1 MIVDHINNWRRYG
14 FGPAWEETMRWL
26 ENYAPGGS
34 GSLADLT
41 DGTHPLTDG
50 FVSVATLTSR
60 PLSGSL
66 YECHKRFC
74 DVQMVVEGQEWLFNA
89 ATTGLSLDGPFDDQ
103 RDVGFFQPAP
113 AEVSRVT
120 LSPGTFALLFPWDAH
135 LPAIAVDGLARL
147 EGLPLLHVKVKRT
160 RMDIFD
166 QAQELERLA
175 RETALQRARSSQY
188 WEGPEWIDGQA
199 CCRECGEP
207 IPQKRLEALPG
218 VGLCRACQEEREREG
233 F

>member
-1 MIVDHINNWRRYG
+1 MIVDHISNWRRYG

-74 DVQMVVEGQEWLFNA
+74 DVQMVVEGVYSAKA
-89 ATTGLSLDGPFDDQ
+89 A
-103 RDVGFFQPAP
+103 R
-113 AEVSRVT
+113 
-120 LSPGTFALLFPWDAH
+120 
-135 LPAIAVDGLARL
+135 
-147 EGLPLLHVKVKRT
+147 
-160 RMDIFD
+160 
-166 QAQELERLA
+166 RLA
-175 RETALQRARSSQY
+175 QVHEVPMPIIEEVNAVLFEAKPASEAVRDLMMRDRTQDRKVLTFEINAYIMKRSFLKRGGDNYEKNDFSWYGCRIGSFHDRLQLRQQCGR
-188 WEGPEWIDGQA
+188 DH
-199 CCRECGEP
+199 CR
-207 IPQKRLEALPG
+207 
-218 VGLCRACQEEREREG
+218 CRDYGCSRRRC
-233 F
+233 

>member
-1 MIVDHINNWRRYG
+1 MIVDHIGNWRRYG

-135 LPAIAVDGLARL
+135 LPAIAVDGVPA
-147 EGLPLLHVKVKRT
+147 PLRKCVGKFPSSRCAFHKTTCNANDFRANLRPSRGKVWPVLRDSPCFTLK
-160 RMDIFD
+160 
-166 QAQELERLA
+166 
-175 RETALQRARSSQY
+175 
-188 WEGPEWIDGQA
+188 
-199 CCRECGEP
+199 
-207 IPQKRLEALPG
+207 
-218 VGLCRACQEEREREG
+218 
-233 F
+233 

>member
-1 MIVDHINNWRRYG
+1 MIVDHIGNWRRYG

-66 YECHKRFC
+66 C

-135 LPAIAVDGLARL
+135 LPAIAVDGVPA
-147 EGLPLLHVKVKRT
+147 PLRKCVGSRCAFHKTTCNANDFRANLRPSRGKVWPVLRDSPCFTLK
-160 RMDIFD
+160 
-166 QAQELERLA
+166 
-175 RETALQRARSSQY
+175 
-188 WEGPEWIDGQA
+188 
-199 CCRECGEP
+199 
-207 IPQKRLEALPG
+207 
-218 VGLCRACQEEREREG
+218 
-233 F
+233 

>member
-74 DVQMVVEGQEWLFNA
+74 DVQMVVEGQEWLFRHN
-89 ATTGLSLDGPFDDQ
+89 GP
-103 RDVGFFQPAP
+103 
-113 AEVSRVT
+113 
-120 LSPGTFALLFPWDAH
+120 
-135 LPAIAVDGLARL
+135 LPR
-147 EGLPLLHVKVKRT
+147 R
-160 RMDIFD
+160 
-166 QAQELERLA
+166 
-175 RETALQRARSSQY
+175 
-188 WEGPEWIDGQA
+188 
-199 CCRECGEP
+199 P
-207 IPQKRLEALPG
+207 I
-218 VGLCRACQEEREREG
+218 
-233 F
+233 

>member
-1 MIVDHINNWRRYG
+1 MIVDHIGNWRRYG

-34 GSLADLT
+34 GSIADLT

-135 LPAIAVDGLARL
+135 LPAIAVDGVPAPCASAWAKFPSSRCAFHKTTCNANDFRANLRPSR
-147 EGLPLLHVKVKRT
+147 GKVWPVLRDSPCFTLK
-160 RMDIFD
+160 
-166 QAQELERLA
+166 
-175 RETALQRARSSQY
+175 
-188 WEGPEWIDGQA
+188 
-199 CCRECGEP
+199 
-207 IPQKRLEALPG
+207 
-218 VGLCRACQEEREREG
+218 
-233 F
+233 

>member
-1 MIVDHINNWRRYG
+1 MLVDHIGNWRRYG

-103 RDVGFFQPAP
+103 RDVGFFQP
-113 AEVSRVT
+113 SRWTEYRPPCASAWAKFPSSRCAFHKTTCNANDFRANLRPSRGKVWPVLRDSPCFT
-120 LSPGTFALLFPWDAH
+120 L
-135 LPAIAVDGLARL
+135 
-147 EGLPLLHVKVKRT
+147 K
-160 RMDIFD
+160 
-166 QAQELERLA
+166 
-175 RETALQRARSSQY
+175 
-188 WEGPEWIDGQA
+188 
-199 CCRECGEP
+199 
-207 IPQKRLEALPG
+207 
-218 VGLCRACQEEREREG
+218 
-233 F
+233 

>member
-1 MIVDHINNWRRYG
+1 MIVDHIGNWRRYG

-60 PLSGSL
+60 PLSGS
-66 YECHKRFC
+66 FC

-135 LPAIAVDGLARL
+135 LPAIAVDGVPA
-147 EGLPLLHVKVKRT
+147 PLRKCVGSRCAFHKTTCNANDFRANLRPSRGKVWPVLRDSPCFTLK
-160 RMDIFD
+160 
-166 QAQELERLA
+166 
-175 RETALQRARSSQY
+175 
-188 WEGPEWIDGQA
+188 
-199 CCRECGEP
+199 
-207 IPQKRLEALPG
+207 
-218 VGLCRACQEEREREG
+218 
-233 F
+233 

>member
-1 MIVDHINNWRRYG
+1 MLVDHIGNWRRYG

-103 RDVGFFQPAP
+103 RDVGFF
-113 AEVSRVT
+113 
-120 LSPGTFALLFPWDAH
+120 LSLIH
-135 LPAIAVDGLARL
+135 I
-147 EGLPLLHVKVKRT
+147 
-160 RMDIFD
+160 
-166 QAQELERLA
+166 
-175 RETALQRARSSQY
+175 
-188 WEGPEWIDGQA
+188 
-199 CCRECGEP
+199 
-207 IPQKRLEALPG
+207 
-218 VGLCRACQEEREREG
+218 
-233 F
+233 

>member
-1 MIVDHINNWRRYG
+1 MIVDHIGNWRRYG

-135 LPAIAVDGLARL
+135 LPAITVDGVPAPCASAWAKFPSRRCAFHKTTCNANDFRANLRPSR
-147 EGLPLLHVKVKRT
+147 GKVWPVLRDSPCFTLK
-160 RMDIFD
+160 
-166 QAQELERLA
+166 
-175 RETALQRARSSQY
+175 
-188 WEGPEWIDGQA
+188 
-199 CCRECGEP
+199 
-207 IPQKRLEALPG
+207 
-218 VGLCRACQEEREREG
+218 
-233 F
+233 

>member
-34 GSLADLT
+34 GSIADLT

-113 AEVSRVT
+113 AEISRVT

-135 LPAIAVDGLARL
+135 LPAIAVDGVPAPLRKCVGKIPFESLRL
-147 EGLPLLHVKVKRT
+147 
-160 RMDIFD
+160 
-166 QAQELERLA
+166 
-175 RETALQRARSSQY
+175 S
-188 WEGPEWIDGQA
+188 
-199 CCRECGEP
+199 
-207 IPQKRLEALPG
+207 
-218 VGLCRACQEEREREG
+218 
-233 F
+233 

>member
-120 LSPGTFALLFPWDAH
+120 LSPGTFCPALPVGRASSGH
-135 LPAIAVDGLARL
+135 RGGRSTGPLAQVRGQNSL
-147 EGLPLLHVKVKRT
+147 RVAAPFIKLLATRTIFGQTCGLPGG
-160 RMDIFD
+160 
-166 QAQELERLA
+166 
-175 RETALQRARSSQY
+175 RS
-188 WEGPEWIDGQA
+188 GPS
-199 CCRECGEP
+199 
-207 IPQKRLEALPG
+207 
-218 VGLCRACQEEREREG
+218 
-233 F
+233 

>member
-1 MIVDHINNWRRYG
+1 MIVDHIGNWRRYG

-34 GSLADLT
+34 GSIADLT

-66 YECHKRFC
+66 YECHKRF
-74 DVQMVVEGQEWLFNA
+74 
-89 ATTGLSLDGPFDDQ
+89 SLDGPFDDQ

-135 LPAIAVDGLARL
+135 LPAIAVDGVPAPLRKCVGKIPFESLRL
-147 EGLPLLHVKVKRT
+147 
-160 RMDIFD
+160 
-166 QAQELERLA
+166 
-175 RETALQRARSSQY
+175 S
-188 WEGPEWIDGQA
+188 
-199 CCRECGEP
+199 
-207 IPQKRLEALPG
+207 
-218 VGLCRACQEEREREG
+218 
-233 F
+233 

>member
-1 MIVDHINNWRRYG
+1 MIVDHISNWRRYG

-135 LPAIAVDGLARL
+135 LPAIAVDGVPAPLAQVRGQNSL
-147 EGLPLLHVKVKRT
+147 RVAAPFIKLLATRTIFGQTCGLPGG
-160 RMDIFD
+160 
-166 QAQELERLA
+166 
-175 RETALQRARSSQY
+175 RS
-188 WEGPEWIDGQA
+188 GPS
-199 CCRECGEP
+199 
-207 IPQKRLEALPG
+207 
-218 VGLCRACQEEREREG
+218 
-233 F
+233 

>member
-1 MIVDHINNWRRYG
+1 MIVDHIGNWRRYG

-113 AEVSRVT
+113 AEVSRVYA
-120 LSPGTFALLFPWDAH
+120 FARH
-135 LPAIAVDGLARL
+135 LCP
-147 EGLPLLHVKVKRT
+147 
-160 RMDIFD
+160 
-166 QAQELERLA
+166 
-175 RETALQRARSSQY
+175 
-188 WEGPEWIDGQA
+188 
-199 CCRECGEP
+199 
-207 IPQKRLEALPG
+207 ALP
-218 VGLCRACQEEREREG
+218 VGRASSGHRGGRESPAPLRKCVGKIPFESLRLS
-233 F
+233 

>member
-120 LSPGTFALLFPWDAH
+120 LSPGRASSGHRGGRSTGPLAQVRGQNSLRVAAPFIKLLATRTIF
-135 LPAIAVDGLARL
+135 GQTC
-147 EGLPLLHVKVKRT
+147 GLPGG
-160 RMDIFD
+160 
-166 QAQELERLA
+166 
-175 RETALQRARSSQY
+175 RS
-188 WEGPEWIDGQA
+188 GPS
-199 CCRECGEP
+199 
-207 IPQKRLEALPG
+207 
-218 VGLCRACQEEREREG
+218 
-233 F
+233 